1 MFRLVELELVHWDY
15 WQRVRLALDAP
26 IVTIVGP
33 NGSGKTTLLDA
44 LRTLFALECSKRRDY
59 KRYARKSGAA
69 FTWLRGVID
78 NRRSASG
85 RHPFFPLLTDQ
96 VTLACRIDKKGGD
109 WMRQYALVEGAV
121 SIEQLQVDAVWLG
134 VQELRRRLLDAG
146 LSPAIAQVLS
156 LEQGQTDKL
165 CEKSPRELLAL
176 VFEVFGDQA
185 VLDRYQEARL
195 HQQETERDLRE
206 IDLQLERL
214 DLEIEKLKT
223 RVDRLRQ
230 WQQLRAERLALAGEI
245 KPRVE
250 YAQLLNSARMARPQL
265 AGLRR
270 QWRRA
275 RHELAALCVRLPA
288 LAAAAAEAEAAMA
301 AAEALEGETQRER
314 IRVERA
320 HAVVAERLRRRDE
333 LLAQV
338 QQTQDRDGVQA
349 ALEAGGLRREQAR
362 LEVRRERLEA
372 SAAELNERLAQLAAG
387 RRADPADVVVLRA
400 RLADAGISH
409 RLLPEVLRLRDP
421 LWQDAL
427 EAMLAP
433 YRHLVLLELAADAA
447 TAFAIGEELRFRAFI
462 VPERAPAPPAIAG
475 SMLEVVDVDAAVP
488 AWLARMLNQ
497 TQRVES
503 AHDGTRLPTAQDW
516 ITRGGYWRERR
527 GGRFAGVAPSN
538 RSFGGGQREAAA
550 AELREVLGQI
560 EEVERGL
567 REIGERLAPLAAVA
581 AGADA
586 ARELT
591 ARADEFAAAA
601 ADTERL
607 AAQLAQVQ
615 SRADGL
621 RSSRQAA
628 SAARYETQTA
638 FDAAQRRENE
648 LRTQVA
654 ACANEPARQE
664 QRRRIER
671 LRQERARLPAAWRD
685 ARANAPLLARYESV
699 AAVEREMERVEQR
712 LAESGWETDERLPE
726 LLGLRQA
733 SFIEQQVEQAR
744 RRDENARARS
754 LTDAARA
761 VYFDVL
767 RATIRRYARN
777 VRALGELADVVVEV
791 TPPALENDD
800 VALAQAALDVRF
812 DFDRKGFIGLNDG
825 DASGGQQVIKSLIL
839 LIGLMMEE
847 SGPAGFVFIDE
858 PFAHLD
864 IVNIDRV
871 ASFLKST
878 RAQYLITTPV
888 THNVNVYDPSQL
900 TLVTAKKRPGA
911 QWAPPVAQ
919 LVRTA
924 GARA

>member
-1 MFRLVELELVHWDY
+1 MFRLLELELVHWDY

-44 LRTLFALECSKRRDY
+44 LRTLFALECSKKRDY

-69 FTWLRGVID
+69 FAWLRGVID
-78 NRRSASG
+78 NRRTPSG
-85 RHPFFPLLTDQ
+85 RHPFFPLLADQ

-109 WMRQYALVEGAV
+109 WVRQYALAEGAV
-121 SIEQLQVDAVWLG
+121 SIEQLQRDAVWLG

-146 LSPAIAQVLS
+146 LTPAIAQVLS

-185 VLDRYQEARL
+185 VLDRYQEARAQ
-195 HQQETERDLRE
+195 QQETERDLKE
-206 IDLQLERL
+206 IDVQLERL

-223 RVDRLRQ
+223 RAERLRQ
-230 WQQLRAERLALAGEI
+230 WQQLRAERQALVAEI
-245 KPRVE
+245 KPRIE

-275 RHELAALCVRLPA
+275 RAELAALAGRLPA
-288 LAAAAAEAEAAMA
+288 LAAAAAQADAQTAE
-301 AAEALEGETQRER
+301 AEALEKDAQREL

-320 HAVVAERLRRRDE
+320 HATVAERLRRRDE
-333 LLAQV
+333 LLAQAR
-338 QQTQDRDGVQA
+338 QPGERDAAQA
-349 ALEAGGLRREQAR
+349 AIEAGELRRQQAR
-362 LEVRRERLEA
+362 LEVERDALEGK
-372 SAAELNERLAQLAAG
+372 AAELNERLALLAAG
-387 RRADPADVVVLRA
+387 RRADPAEVAALRA
-400 RLADAGISH
+400 RLAAAGIAH
-409 RLLPEVLRLRDP
+409 RLLPEVVQVRDAG
-421 LWQDAL
+421 WQDAL

-433 YRHLVLLELAADAA
+433 YRHLVLLEHAADAA
-447 TAFAIGEELRFRAFI
+447 AAFEIGEQLRYRAFI
-462 VPERAPAPPAIAG
+462 VPERAPAPAAAAG
-475 SMLEVVDVDAAVP
+475 SMLEVVRFDGDVP

-497 TQRVES
+497 TQRVENTS
-503 AHDGTRLPTAQDW
+503 DGARLPAAQDW

-527 GGRFAGVAPSN
+527 GGRFAGVAPAN
-538 RSFGGGQREAAA
+538 RAFGAGQREAAA
-550 AELREVLGQI
+550 AA
-560 EEVERGL
+560 L
-567 REIGERLAPLAAVA
+567 REIAARIDTIDTELRSVAARLASRAAAV

-586 ARELT
+586 ARELA
-591 ARADEFAAAA
+591 ARADEFSAAA

-607 AAQLAQVQ
+607 AAQLAEAQAYAGRLRETRQ
-615 SRADGL
+615 RASTL
-621 RSSRQAA
+621 R
-628 SAARYETQTA
+628 Y
-638 FDAAQRRENE
+638 DAVRALEDAQRREAE
-648 LRTQVA
+648 LRSQLA
-654 ACANEPARQE
+654 ATANGPAREE

-671 LRQERARLPAAWRD
+671 LRQERKRLPAAWHD
-685 ARANAPLLARYESV
+685 SQANARLLARYESA
-699 AAVEREMERVEQR
+699 AAVEREIARIEQR
-712 LAESGWETDERLPE
+712 LADPDWETDERVPE
-726 LLGLRQA
+726 LLALRQA
-733 SFIEQQVEQAR
+733 SFAEQQAEQAR

-761 VYFDVL
+761 AYIDVL
-767 RATIRRYARN
+767 RATVRRYARN
-777 VRALGELADVVVEV
+777 VRALGELANVVVEV
-791 TPPALENDD
+791 TPPVLENDD
-800 VALAQAALDVRF
+800 ATLAQAALDVRF
-812 DFDRKGFIGLNDG
+812 DFDSKGFIGLNDG

-839 LIGLMMEE
+839 LIGLMMED

-871 ASFLKST
+871 ASFLKAT

-888 THNVNVYDPSQL
+888 THNVNVYDPAQL

-911 QWAPPVAQ
+911 PWAPPVAQ
-919 LVRTA
+919 LVRA
-924 GARA
+924 APAAA